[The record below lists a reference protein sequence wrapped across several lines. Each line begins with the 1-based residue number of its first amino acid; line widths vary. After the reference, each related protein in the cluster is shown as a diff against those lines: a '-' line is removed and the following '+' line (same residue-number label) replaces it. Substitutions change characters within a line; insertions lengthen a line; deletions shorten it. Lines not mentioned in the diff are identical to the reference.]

1 MSALPP
7 YRRIGLEDLKGAP
20 SWVEGLITIL
30 NNFMETVYGALNRN
44 LSFSENFRAEF
55 KSFTLTAGATADLN
69 KFRFTT
75 ALKQKPT
82 GVIPLQVTEVGG
94 NYVVLTSA
102 ISIPSWRWESGQI
115 VIESISGMTSGQQ
128 YNITILVT
136 YN

>member
-1 MSALPP
+1 MSQLPP
-7 YRRIGLEDLKGAP
+7 YRRIGLEDVKGAP
-20 SWVEGLITIL
+20 SWIEGLINVL

-55 KSFTLTAGATADLN
+55 KSFTLTAGVTADLN

-82 GVIPLQVTEVGG
+82 GVIPMQVYELGG
-94 NYVVLTSA
+94 NYVVLTA
-102 ISIPSWRWESGQI
+102 PLSIPSWRWESGQI
-115 VIESISGMTSGQQ
+115 IIESISGLTSTKQ
-128 YNITILVT
+128 YSVTVLVT